1 MLLKLNW
8 RSTNKM
14 SEKIKYFI
22 IVILVILMG
31 MGGIYISDKFFNYS
45 NKQLDSAD
53 EIGQDFLTKSC
64 NLRGNYQGTEDDFKN
79 KDNIHVLVRI
89 TANDLVSRYLDYTY
103 NSDKYLSGNYKPFND
118 NILHLSNIENIKLSK
133 STILPNGDVNLY
145 YSVNIKDSKYSEDYV
160 EGIIEETNVLKFS
173 DIYIK
178 VNKEGKV
185 TETNIGST
193 LKKYSCLGG

>member
-1 MLLKLNW
+1 
-8 RSTNKM
+8 M
-14 SEKIKYFI
+14 SEKVKYFI
-22 IVILVILMG
+22 IIILVILMG
-31 MGGIYISDKFFNYS
+31 MGGIFISDKFFNYS

-53 EIGQDFLTKSC
+53 EIGQDFLMKSC

-79 KDNIHVLVRI
+79 KDNIHVLLRI

-118 NILHLSNIENIKLSK
+118 SVLHLSNIEKIKLSR

-145 YSVNIKDSKYSEDYV
+145 YSVDIKDSKYSEDYI
-160 EGIIEETNVLKFS
+160 EGIIEESNIFTFS

-178 VNKEGKV
+178 VNKEGKIV
-185 TETNIGST
+185 ETNIGST

>member
-1 MLLKLNW
+1 M
-8 RSTNKM
+8 
-14 SEKIKYFI
+14 
-22 IVILVILMG
+22 
-31 MGGIYISDKFFNYS
+31 
-45 NKQLDSAD
+45 
-53 EIGQDFLTKSC
+53 
-64 NLRGNYQGTEDDFKN
+64 
-79 KDNIHVLVRI
+79 
-89 TANDLVSRYLDYTY
+89 
-103 NSDKYLSGNYKPFND
+103 
-118 NILHLSNIENIKLSK
+118 NIENIKLSR

-145 YSVNIKDSKYSEDYV
+145 YSVDIKDSKYSEDYV

>member
-1 MLLKLNW
+1 
-8 RSTNKM
+8 M

-22 IVILVILMG
+22 IIILVILMG

-45 NKQLDSAD
+45 NKQLDNAD

-103 NSDKYLSGNYKPFND
+103 NSDKYLSGNYKPFSD
-118 NILHLSNIENIKLSK
+118 NVLHLSNIENIKLSR
-133 STILPNGDVNLY
+133 SIILPNGDVNLY
-145 YSVNIKDSKYSEDYV
+145 YSVDIKDSKYSEDYV

>member
-1 MLLKLNW
+1 
-8 RSTNKM
+8 M

-22 IVILVILMG
+22 IIILVILMG

-64 NLRGNYQGTEDDFKN
+64 NLRGNYQG
-79 KDNIHVLVRI
+79 I
-89 TANDLVSRYLDYTY
+89 TANDLASQYLDYTY
-103 NSDKYLSGNYKPFND
+103 NSDKYLNGSYKPFND
-118 NILHLSNIENIKLSK
+118 YVLHLSNIENIKLSR

-145 YSVNIKDSKYSEDYV
+145 YTVDIKDSKYSEDYI
-160 EGIIEETNVLKFS
+160 EGIIEESNILTFS

-178 VNKEGKV
+178 VNKEGKIV
-185 TETNIGST
+185 ETNIGST
-193 LKKYSCLGG
+193 LKKYSCL

>member
-1 MLLKLNW
+1 
-8 RSTNKM
+8 M

-22 IVILVILMG
+22 IIILVILMG

-53 EIGQDFLTKSC
+53 EIGQDFLIKSC
-64 NLRGNYQGTEDDFKN
+64 NLRGNYQGIEDDFKN

-89 TANDLVSRYLDYTY
+89 TANDLASKYLDYTY

-118 NILHLSNIENIKLSK
+118 NVLHLSNIEKIKLSR

-145 YSVNIKDSKYSEDYV
+145 YSVDIKDSKYSEDYI
-160 EGIIEETNVLKFS
+160 EGIIEETNILKFS
-173 DIYIK
+173 DIYIR